1 VTLPTGWVD
10 VALGEVCEL
19 LNGRAYK
26 QVELLSAGKWPV
38 LRVGNFFSNRGWY
51 YSDLELED
59 DKYCDNGD
67 LLYAWS
73 ASFGPRIW
81 EGGKVIF
88 HYHIWKTQPDP
99 NALDKGYLYRWFDW
113 DTNNIKSDHGTGT
126 TMIHVTKGDMEKRS
140 LPLPPLAEQRR
151 IVAKLDTLTARLRR
165 ARTELDRVAEMAKAM
180 RRAAL
185 LEAFDQPDTPLQPLT
200 NLGKLQRGHSKH
212 RPRNDPRL
220 MGGKYPFVQTGDI
233 RSAHRFLTTY
243 KTTYSD
249 FGLAQSRLW
258 PRGTL
263 AITIAANIAE
273 TAILGIDACFPDSV
287 VGFTPEQ
294 DVTTAEY
301 VEYFFRVAR
310 ADLDR
315 FASATAQKNINLET
329 LRGLQVPCP
338 SISRQSAIVE
348 RLNNAFARA
357 DRLEAEAARARALL
371 DRLEAAILARA
382 FRGEL
387 VPQDPT
393 DEPAT
398 TLLNRIREARAA
410 TPKPKRGRRAMA
422 EADSNLYRE

>member
-1 VTLPTGWVD
+1 VTLPTGWARGVAFSD
-10 VALGEVCEL
+10 VLDYQGGSQPPKSEFTSEPGAGRIRL
-19 LNGRAYK
+19 LQIRDFASDAKAVYIKDN
-26 QVELLSAGKWPV
+26 GKWP
-38 LRVGNFFSNRGWY
+38 RCGSDDIMIGRYGASVGKILTGKAGAYNVALVKLLFDRAEIEPKFLFHWLHLDTFQGKLASVSRSAQDGFNKE
-51 YSDLELED
+51 DLAD
-59 DKYCDNGD
+59 IP
-67 LLYAWS
+67 
-73 ASFGPRIW
+73 F
-81 EGGKVIF
+81 
-88 HYHIWKTQPDP
+88 
-99 NALDKGYLYRWFDW
+99 
-113 DTNNIKSDHGTGT
+113 
-126 TMIHVTKGDMEKRS
+126 
-140 LPLPPLAEQRR
+140 PLPPLAEQRR
-151 IVAKLDTLTARLRR
+151 IVAKLDTLTARLTR
-165 ARTELDRVAEMAKAM
+165 ARTELDRVATMAKAM

-185 LEAFDQPDTPLQPLT
+185 LEAFDQPDTPLLPLT

-220 MGGKYPFVQTGDI
+220 IGGKYPFVQTGDI
-233 RSAHRFLTTY
+233 RSADRFLTTY

-338 SISRQSAIVE
+338 SISCQSAIVE
-348 RLNNAFARA
+348 RLNTAFARA

-398 TLLNRIREARAA
+398 ALLNRIREARAA
-410 TPKPKRGRRAMA
+410 APPAKRGRRAMA
-422 EADSNLYRE
+422 EA